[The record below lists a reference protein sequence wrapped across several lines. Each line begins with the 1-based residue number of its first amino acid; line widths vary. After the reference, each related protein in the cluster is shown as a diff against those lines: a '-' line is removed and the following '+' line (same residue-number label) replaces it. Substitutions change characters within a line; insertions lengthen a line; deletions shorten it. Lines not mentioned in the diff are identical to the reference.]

1 MKRILLGLALATFT
15 MSTLPAKAGDIV
27 DEWASVKAPPP
38 PALKPV
44 TVDPKTTALLVLDMI
59 KPICNAER
67 YPRCL
72 GTVAVV
78 KKLIGEA
85 RAKGMMVVYTSVPNV
100 PVTTVLEELAAKPGE
115 PFFQSGT
122 DKFLKTDLEKM
133 LRDKGVTTVISTG
146 VAAQGAVISTASEAS
161 LRGFKVIVPIDTISG
176 NFAYPEQYTVWH
188 LANGPVISP
197 NITVTKLDLMK
208 F

>member
-1 MKRILLGLALATFT
+1 
-15 MSTLPAKAGDIV
+15 
-27 DEWASVKAPPP
+27 
-38 PALKPV
+38 
-44 TVDPKTTALLVLDMI
+44 
-59 KPICNAER
+59 
-67 YPRCL
+67 
-72 GTVAVV
+72 
-78 KKLIGEA
+78 
-85 RAKGMMVVYTSVPNV
+85 
-100 PVTTVLEELAAKPGE
+100 LEELEAKPGE

-197 NITVTKLDLMK
+197 NITVTKSDLMK